1 MNRRTV
7 SLACVATL
15 ALMCTSMATAADS
28 ARAGLEKF
36 THDIHSLSC
45 SFVQQVTDA
54 RGELQSDV
62 QGTLALESPRQ
73 FRWHTHSPQ
82 EQLIVADG
90 ARVWIYDPELE
101 QVTVRHQSA
110 AEAHSPLTVLTDLS
124 RLDKDF
130 TVTEPGQRDGLNWLR
145 LTPKGEDT
153 QFEFAEIGMAEDTP
167 QQMVFTDT
175 LGGQS
180 RITFSDWQRN
190 PKLPAGTFQ
199 FTPPEGADV
208 VGDKVEV
215 PQIRGTGD

>member
-7 SLACVATL
+7 SLAGVATL
-15 ALMCTSMATAADS
+15 ALMCVSMASAAGS

-45 SFVQQVTDA
+45 SFVQQAIDA
-54 RGELQSDV
+54 RGDRQTEVHGS
-62 QGTLALESPRQ
+62 LALESPRQ
-73 FRWHTHSPQ
+73 FRWQTEAPQ
-82 EQLIVADG
+82 KQLIVADG

-101 QVTVRHQSA
+101 QVSVRRQSA

-130 TVTEPGQRDGLNWLR
+130 TVTEPGQHDGLNWLR
-145 LTPKGEDT
+145 LTPKADDT
-153 QFEFAEIGMAEDTP
+153 QFKYAEIGMAGDTP
-167 QQMVFTDT
+167 KQMVFTDT

-180 RITFSDWQRN
+180 RIIFSDWKRN
-190 PKLPAGTFQ
+190 PELPAGTFQ
-199 FTPPEGADV
+199 FTPPDGADV

-215 PQIRGTGD
+215 PQINGTGG